1 MAKRGLTPVIPATSD
16 GAKGSGVIGCGNS
29 WLGEGMHDHVD
40 RDHRPIGPYRWLA
53 TACLLGVL
61 LAAAGAGPVAH
72 AQASKETS
80 TPETASAGLKVL
92 RYVSLKSDRVF
103 LRKGPGTDYPI
114 AWVFQRAGLPVE
126 VLREFEVWRQVR
138 DASGTVGWVHGSL
151 LSSRRTALILP
162 WEVKEGKSQAPLAT
176 LRDDGHERARAV
188 AQVEAG
194 VLVSIISCANRW
206 CRVSIGDH
214 RGYIEQ
220 AKLWGTYPNEQ
231 IR

>member
-1 MAKRGLTPVIPATSD
+1 
-16 GAKGSGVIGCGNS
+16 
-29 WLGEGMHDHVD
+29 MHDNVD
-40 RDHRPIGPYRWLA
+40 AIRRPIAPHHWLLA
-53 TACLLGVL
+53 PCLVAGL
-61 LAAAGAGPVAH
+61 LAAAAGPAAL
-72 AQASKETS
+72 AQTS
-80 TPETASAGLKVL
+80 MPEAGAGLKVM

-103 LRKGPGTDYPI
+103 LRQGPGTDYPI

-138 DASGTVGWVHGSL
+138 DASGTVGWVHSSL

-162 WEVKEGKSQAPLAT
+162 WEVKEGQSQAPQAT
-176 LRDDGHERARAV
+176 LRDDDNERARAI

-194 VLVSIISCANRW
+194 VLVSIISCARAW

-220 AKLWGTYPNEQ
+220 AKLWGTYPDEQ
-231 IR
+231 IK